1 MQPAENGAIRATLG
15 SVNSSTWNELDPSL
29 LDVIARLADIL
40 PRADHDALS
49 AYLAATAPATCP
61 VEDQVAVMSR
71 AAYDLDTLGFLASMW
86 PFAP

>member
-1 MQPAENGAIRATLG
+1 M
-15 SVNSSTWNELDPSL
+15 NSSIWNQLDPSL

-40 PRADHDALS
+40 PRGDDNALS

-61 VEDQVAVMSR
+61 VEAQVAVMSR
-71 AAYDLDTLGFLASMW
+71 AASDLDTLGLLASMW